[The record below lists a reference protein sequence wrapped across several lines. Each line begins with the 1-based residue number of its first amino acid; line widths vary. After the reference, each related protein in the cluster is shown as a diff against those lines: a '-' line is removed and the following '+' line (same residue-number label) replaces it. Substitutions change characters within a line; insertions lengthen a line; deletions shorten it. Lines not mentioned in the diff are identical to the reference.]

1 MSSTPR
7 SYSRL
12 TQEALRLI
20 AKQIRLARRGRRMS
34 QHELAARIGVARST
48 LQLIEKGSPSV
59 AVGLVFEAA
68 TLVGVP
74 LFDPEPVTLTRHL
87 GRIDDKLALMP
98 KAIRKP
104 RRPVHN
110 DF

>member
-74 LFDPEPVTLTRHL
+74 LFDPEPATLTGHL

>member
-1 MSSTPR
+1 MSTTPR

-12 TQEALRLI
+12 TGEALRLL
-20 AKQIRLARRGRRMS
+20 AGQIRLARKSHRMS
-34 QHELAARIGVARST
+34 EMDLAARIGVARST

-68 TLVGVP
+68 TVVGVP
-74 LFDPEPVTLTRHL
+74 LFVPEATTLAPHL
-87 GRIDDKLALMP
+87 ERIGDKLALMP

-104 RRPVHN
+104 TGPVYN